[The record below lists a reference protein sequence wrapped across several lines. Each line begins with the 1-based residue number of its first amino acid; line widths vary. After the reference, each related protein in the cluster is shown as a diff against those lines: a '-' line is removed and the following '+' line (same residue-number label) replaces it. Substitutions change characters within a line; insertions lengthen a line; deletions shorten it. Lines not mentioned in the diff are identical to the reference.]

1 MNIFIDIFLYNYIM
15 QTLFV
20 YKLPKTII
28 NIFDADIA
36 FSTSPNLSLISLGYH
51 NFINR
56 TQTTFKTIKS
66 KIESTNEFYNIVLPY
81 ESNIPKYDDNI
92 INLSKIYL
100 KIDKDID
107 HNFLIIWE
115 ILFLF
120 DLINKKELSCLCL
133 ENEDF
138 NFGIKQYIN
147 KLTDVKKEKINNIKM
162 KEKSKSNADLIVSN
176 FSHEEEYNNYI
187 VLLQELVIALK
198 YQNSKGSLVIKLSG
212 TYTLQ
217 TLKIIYILT
226 SFYEES
232 YIYKP
237 FFSRLSSSDKYLICK
252 NFKNKDDKLLYNIE
266 KIIAGYKDKYIF
278 DIFLNLILPKEFINT
293 FKFIN
298 IKLANILQIVLN
310 DIIVYIKENNYFGD
324 KYHAYKKKQI
334 ENTIFW
340 ITNFFP
346 PSNNLF
352 IKNKEDLDK
361 TFKLILEKYNM
372 EQTNFIS
379 NLIK

>member
-66 KIESTNEFYNIVLPY
+66 KIESTNDFYNIVLPY
-81 ESNIPKYDDNI
+81 ESNIPNYDDNI
-92 INLSKIYL
+92 LNLSKSYL
-100 KIDKDID
+100 KTDKDID

-198 YQNSKGSLVIKLSG
+198 YQNSKGSLVIKISG

-252 NFKNKDDKLLYNIE
+252 NFKTKDDKLIYNIE

>member
-147 KLTDVKKEKINNIKM
+147 KLTDIKKEKINNIKI

>member
-1 MNIFIDIFLYNYIM
+1 M

-147 KLTDVKKEKINNIKM
+147 KLTDIKKEKINNIKI

-252 NFKNKDDKLLYNIE
+252 NFKNKDDKLSYNIE
-266 KIIAGYKDKYIF
+266 KIIVSYKDKYIF

>member
-81 ESNIPKYDDNI
+81 EPNIPKYDDNI

-147 KLTDVKKEKINNIKM
+147 KLTDIKKEKINNIKI
-162 KEKSKSNADLIVSN
+162 KEKAKSNADLIVSN

-310 DIIVYIKENNYFGD
+310 DIIIYIKENNYFGD
-324 KYHAYKKKQI
+324 KYHSYKKKQI

-372 EQTNFIS
+372 DQTNFIS